1 MEVVLHL
8 ARYCIETAARK
19 RYERLVQELL
29 KEEDKDREKILEW
42 ELELLLDFLK
52 KANFSELRKKGFD
65 GSREMK
71 VIIRKVGDRFDVH
84 ECR

>member
-8 ARYCIETAARK
+8 AGHCIETAAKR

-29 KEEDKDREKILEW
+29 KEEDEEKEKRMEE

-52 KANFSELRKKGFD
+52 KADFSELRRRGFD
-65 GSREMK
+65 GSREMRVRVK
-71 VIIRKVGDRFDVH
+71 RDGERFLV
-84 ECR
+84 EEI